1 MLKMRHQQTSALQ
14 EKPYWLVDICFSFQ
28 NTIRICTMYIV
39 QPCQFSTFLHFGAL
53 GTVSNPKQ
61 SHCGKSKSLKVT

>member
-1 MLKMRHQQTSALQ
+1 MRHQQSYALQ

-28 NTIRICTMYIV
+28 NTIRICCTMYNHA
-39 QPCQFSTFLHFGAL
+39 SLAHFCTL
-53 GTVSNPKQ
+53 GLWGLSLTLN